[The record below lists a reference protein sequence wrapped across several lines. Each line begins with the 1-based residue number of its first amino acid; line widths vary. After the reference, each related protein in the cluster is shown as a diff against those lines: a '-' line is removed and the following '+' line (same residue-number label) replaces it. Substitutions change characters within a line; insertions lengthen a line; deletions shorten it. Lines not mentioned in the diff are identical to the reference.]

1 MTQYCLRSLIAG
13 VILTTLPDTLAAQ
26 SLDRRVAQVREGLVE
41 FSFAAR
47 PGVCGDGKHYI
58 RTDANS
64 WHGTFNDMT
73 RMSPCETGPVRVVL
87 TRADGATVRLQS
99 YVGPVASEPGAT
111 NLGRV
116 PAREATSYLL
126 SIAQAID
133 ARTGRD
139 AIFPATLAD
148 SAAVT
153 PVLMEIAQDAARPR
167 QLRTGAI
174 SYLTQRTDEPGGI
187 GGREASRRLAALAR
201 DEKDNQQVRQQA
213 LRSLMR
219 IDVGAGFGSLQEL
232 ALSATDPWLARE
244 ATSALAAS
252 GDPRARDFLRRAAA
266 RDDMPSEAKVAAIK
280 GLGGEYGSA
289 ADAAFLRALY
299 PKLTSERAKDA
310 ALEAISS
317 IGGSSNASWLLNI
330 ARGDTGHVQQRKKAI
345 QLADRAGASTA
356 DVISLYDAVGDSEVR
371 ATIIDVLARD
381 GSRPAVDKLLAIAKD
396 DTQTNQRRRA
406 ISALGRFDDARV
418 KDALRGIVER
428 PR

>member
-1 MTQYCLRSLIAG
+1 MTRHSLRWLIAG
-13 VILTTLPDTLAAQ
+13 ATLTTLPGTLAAQ
-26 SLDRRVAQVREGLVE
+26 SLDRRVAQARDGLVE

-58 RTDANS
+58 RTDENS
-64 WHGTFNDMT
+64 WHGSFNDAT
-73 RMSPCETGPVRVVL
+73 RMSPCEAGPVRILL
-87 TRADGATVRLQS
+87 TRAEGATVKLQS
-99 YVGPVASEPGAT
+99 YVGPIASEQGAT

-116 PAREATSYLL
+116 PSREAATYLL
-126 SIAQAID
+126 SIAQAVD

-153 PVLMEIAQDAARPR
+153 PALMEIAQDAARPR
-167 QLRTGAI
+167 QLRSGAI
-174 SYLTQRTDEPGGI
+174 SYLTQRTEEPGGI

-219 IDVGAGFGSLQEL
+219 IDVGAGFGALQEL
-232 ALSATDPWLARE
+232 ALSAADPWLARE
-244 ATSALAAS
+244 ATSALASS
-252 GDPRARDFLRRAAA
+252 GDPRAREFLRRAAA
-266 RDDMPSEAKVAAIK
+266 RADMPNEAKVAAIK

-289 ADAAFLRALY
+289 ADATFLRDLY
-299 PKLTSERAKDA
+299 PKLTSDRAHDA
-310 ALEAISS
+310 ALSAIAS
-317 IGGSSNASWLLNI
+317 IGGSTNATWLLNI

-345 QLADRAGASTA
+345 QLADQAGASTA

-381 GSRPAVDKLLAIAKD
+381 GSRTAVDKLLAIAKD

-406 ISALGRFDDARV
+406 ISALGRFDDQRV
-418 KDALRGIVER
+418 KEALRGIVER